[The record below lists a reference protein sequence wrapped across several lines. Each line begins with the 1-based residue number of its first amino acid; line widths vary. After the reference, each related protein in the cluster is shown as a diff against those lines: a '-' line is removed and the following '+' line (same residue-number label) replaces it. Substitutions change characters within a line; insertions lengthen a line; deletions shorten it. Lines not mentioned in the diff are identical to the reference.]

1 MNSIVNT
8 KHMKKGIGLFFL
20 FFLICNTGIL
30 AISPQSNRFQDSLT
44 LVKLYTETQGTNWV
58 IKWNLQTSINNWH
71 GVSLDGTGCV
81 SSLVLNSNNLNGP
94 LPNEISNLT
103 NVRYLNFNDNKL
115 SGTIPTSIG
124 SLSNLEDLIIY
135 HWQSIQVKNYITKT

>member
-58 IKWNLQTSINNWH
+58 IKWNLHKSINNWH
-71 GVSLDGTGCV
+71 RVSM
-81 SSLVLNSNNLNGP
+81 N
-94 LPNEISNLT
+94 
-103 NVRYLNFNDNKL
+103 
-115 SGTIPTSIG
+115 
-124 SLSNLEDLIIY
+124 
-135 HWQSIQVKNYITKT
+135 